1 MFFVTEDVKQGES
14 LGAVMSRFGLD
25 EPKQRETLLH
35 KHNAHLRGGADVP
48 QGSAPDFLMRMLLT
62 MPVVQNTT
70 IVIPIDIKLSV
81 VEFQPVIDLKNGLRP
96 RQIGVSGPPTLTHG
110 VNVKIKHSLPAST
123 GLNWIQTV
131 KKLNNPDRSAPVEF
145 VDVGHNNLPF
155 FIQPPK
161 DQAPPAMMDDTPV
174 GPVAPRPG
182 AGVDFTAM
190 TTIAVLARGRII
202 LAAGMVWSFVI
213 GTANKLPE
221 GIMVRQRPRD
231 ATDMD
236 FRNQLRILKL
246 GLNQY
251 RAPTGAN
258 LDYVLPPT
266 ADSVVR

>member
-25 EPKQRETLLH
+25 EAKQRDTLLH
-35 KHNAHLRGGADVP
+35 KHNAHLRAGVDVP
-48 QGSAPDFLMRMLLT
+48 RDTIPDFMLRMMLT
-62 MPVVQNTT
+62 MPVTQNVT

-96 RQIGVSGPPTLTHG
+96 RQVGTLGPPTLTHG
-110 VNVKIKHSLPAST
+110 VNVKIKHNLPASK

-131 KKLNNPDRSAPVEF
+131 KKLNNPDRSAPIEF

-155 FIQPPK
+155 FIQPSN
-161 DQAPPAMMDDTPV
+161 DAAPPALVDDTPV

-190 TTIAVLARGRII
+190 TTIAVLARGHII

-213 GTANKLPE
+213 GTARKLPE
-221 GIMVRQRPRD
+221 GIIVRQRPRE

-251 RAPTGAN
+251 RGSTGPN
-258 LDYVLPPT
+258 LDYVLPSSP
-266 ADSVVR
+266 DSVVP